1 MEPTSYDYDA
11 LISEAGDL
19 TPKYYAFKEIIS
31 KYMSVPDI
39 PIPNPVPLK
48 KSYGVVDMKYVS
60 SAFVANGTLLSF
72 SGKSLYPKTFEQIGQ
87 ENGFMLYETTIGKK
101 KKKEYS
107 NWTSLCKVDVVYKF
121 PHRAIVH

>member
-19 TPKYYAFKEIIS
+19 TPKYYAFKEVIS

-60 SAFVANGTLLSF
+60 SVFVANGTLLSF

-101 KKKEYS
+101 KKNIQIGLLYVK
-107 NWTSLCKVDVVYKF
+107 
-121 PHRAIVH
+121 